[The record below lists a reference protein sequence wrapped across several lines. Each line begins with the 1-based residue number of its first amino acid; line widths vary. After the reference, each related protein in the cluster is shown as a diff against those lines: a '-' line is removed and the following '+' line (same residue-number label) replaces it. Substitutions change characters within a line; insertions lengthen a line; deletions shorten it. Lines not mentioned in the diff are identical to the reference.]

1 MRDVITAALA
11 HEVDLEVITTT
22 HRGHAVELGA
32 QARAAAVD
40 LVITLGGDGTIN
52 ETVNGLL
59 RDGPAP
65 GLPILATIPGG
76 SANVLARALG
86 FPTDQVEATG
96 LILES
101 IEAGTFHR
109 IGLGLARFT
118 TVADEDSGAGS
129 APSSSQRQ
137 PESQTAGATAV
148 SHWFT
153 INAGVGLDADVI
165 RAMEE
170 QRAAGHSATGIRY
183 LTTAVT
189 QYFWGADRHA
199 GNLTIH
205 RPGVAPIEAV
215 NMAIIC
221 NTAPWTYLGSF
232 PINPCPQAS
241 FEVGLDVF
249 APHSLSL
256 ANTVR
261 YGTRMLRGSRGGSVR
276 NGLTVLHDQ
285 PFFEI
290 HAARPTA
297 LQIDGE
303 AMGQVESVAF
313 TSVPKALRIAG

>member
-11 HEVDLEVITTT
+11 HEVDLEVLWTA

-32 QARAAAVD
+32 QARAQAVD

-118 TVADEDSGAGS
+118 PVSPEVDHAGPGAAKSIMEPADQGAGA
-129 APSSSQRQ
+129 APM
-137 PESQTAGATAV
+137 E
-148 SHWFT
+148 HWFT

-170 QRAAGHSATGIRY
+170 QRAAGHTASGIRY
-183 LTTAVT
+183 LTTAAS
-189 QYFWGADRHA
+189 QYLWGVDRHA
-199 GNLTIH
+199 GNLSIH

-241 FEVGLDVF
+241 FELGLDVF

-261 YGTRMLRGSRGGSVR
+261 YGSRMLRGSRGGSVP

-290 HAARPTA
+290 RADRPTA

-303 AMGQVESVAF
+303 AMGQVRQVTF